1 MLTFGVMTLRAA
13 SLAAFALG
21 MTALAAGCSAESEP
35 DAASPS
41 EDALVL
47 TAGADAPIA
56 VAPAGTMEL
65 ALTQPSL
72 VQALESR
79 GLGIGGHFGQRGVMT
94 NDALAAASRY
104 YGFIADDVAAHLDE
118 SRARDPRLKTQVGDG
133 VTRILD
139 KGWMRASYASFELTG
154 VVNRLDRMAVT
165 EGRTC
170 GEVRFL
176 YRLAYKKPKADP
188 ADVSYSRLPVV
199 LNVVYD
205 VPRRDDPT
213 CAKAA
218 RAWQVPAGVTDEASY
233 LEHVVRDIAPIT
245 NLQFKQ
251 VELNAQVLRVP
262 SESKGDMGGVAEY
275 AFRIYGMADGA
286 PTLLPLENQI
296 DAERIAAD
304 PSLKSELAD
313 FVTTHVREIDTG
325 TVIIPQKFLATKVSA
340 FATFGSARAANK
352 PFSRLFWDGA
362 AKSAP
367 ALSGADLSG
376 TQYVGNLAGLVARL
390 DDLTC
395 TGCHQGG
402 RSVAGFHFLGED
414 SLAKSHVLNVAR
426 VGVSPHVTAELSR
439 RRLFV
444 EALVKDAS
452 PSAFR
457 PISITPAVGTTA
469 TRSAPCLM
477 PSADGAFKGAFGCGA
492 GLTCTSLA
500 ANPSLP
506 VELGQCLP
514 DLNASTKTYTK
525 EFAGLPCMKG
535 TMRDNPA
542 DPRKDTMA
550 TTQFACPS
558 PQDGAGYNCRSPVI
572 GVPGGM
578 CTKMCAP
585 GNRPYDGTNE
595 LCAYAGGKEFDECAG
610 KNDFSTCLS
619 SAIKA
624 GLREACDESQPCRE
638 DYICQKFIKA
648 RNMPPEAPADGRGYC
663 VPTYF
668 LFQVRADG
676 HPNPT
681 PIR

>member
-1 MLTFGVMTLRAA
+1 MTSRFTL
-13 SLAAFALG
+13 LALALG
-21 MTALAAGCSAESEP
+21 AAALAGGCSAEPSAD
-35 DAASPS
+35 DAAPS

-47 TAGADAPIA
+47 TTGADAPIA
-56 VAPAGTMEL
+56 VPPPGTLEL
-65 ALTQPSL
+65 TLSQPSL
-72 VQALESR
+72 VQALEAR
-79 GLGIGGHFGQRGVMT
+79 GLAVGAHFGQPGAVP
-94 NDALAAASRY
+94 NDKLAAASAY
-104 YGFIADDVAAHLDE
+104 YAFIADDVAAHLDAA
-118 SRARDPRLKTQVGDG
+118 RARDPRLKTQVADG

-154 VVNRLDRMAVT
+154 IVNRLDRSAVGD
-165 EGRTC
+165 GRTC

-199 LNVVYD
+199 LNVVYQ
-205 VPRRDDPT
+205 VPRGDDPT

-218 RAWQVPAGVTDEASY
+218 RAWTVPANVTDEASY
-233 LEHVVRDIAPIT
+233 LEHVVRDIAPIGK
-245 NLQFKQ
+245 LLFKQ

-275 AFRIYGMADGA
+275 AFRVYGNDDGI
-286 PTLLPLENQI
+286 PRLLPMENQI
-296 DAERIAAD
+296 DVERIAAD
-304 PSLKSELAD
+304 PSLKSELAQYI
-313 FVTTHVREIDTG
+313 TAHVADVDTG
-325 TVIIPQKFLATKVSA
+325 TLVVPEKFLTTKVSA

-352 PFSRLFWDGA
+352 PFSRLFWDA
-362 AKSAP
+362 SQKTAP
-367 ALSGADLSG
+367 ALSGVDLSSA
-376 TQYVGNLAGLVARL
+376 QYVGNVAGLVARL

-444 EALVKDAS
+444 EALAKDTT
-452 PSAFR
+452 PSGFR
-457 PISITPAVGTTA
+457 PLSITPAIGKTA
-469 TRSAPCLM
+469 SRSAPCLM
-477 PSADGAFKGAFGCGA
+477 PSAGAAFKGAFGCGD
-492 GLTCTSLA
+492 GLACTSLA
-500 ANPSLP
+500 QNPSLP

-514 DLNASTKTYTK
+514 SIDASKRTYSK
-525 EFAGLPCMKG
+525 EFAGLPCMRG
-535 TMRDNPA
+535 TMRDDPS

-585 GNRPYDGTNE
+585 GNKPYDGTNE

-610 KNDFSTCLS
+610 KNDFSTCLA

-638 DYICQKFIKA
+638 DYICQRFIKA
-648 RNMPPEAPADGRGYC
+648 RTMPPEAPADGRGYC

-681 PIR
+681 PVR